1 MKSDFMIALTQLAAE
16 RHLPREQVL
25 QAIEAALAS
34 AFKKDSLASGQNV
47 SVKLNP
53 NSGDVTVY
61 ALKTVVEEVEDPKR
75 EIDLNEARK
84 IKEDIAP
91 GDDLAIDALPHQV
104 SRIGAQTAKQVV
116 LQRLREVERELVY
129 QEFVQRTDDVIS
141 GVVDQMEAGRIL
153 VLDMGRAQ
161 AILPPEQQVP
171 TERYKRGQRLK
182 VYVLEVRRT
191 SKGPEILVSR
201 SHKELLKRL
210 FEIEVP
216 EVFNGVVEIKSIA
229 REAGSRSKVA
239 VASRQDGIDPVGSCI
254 GMRGNRIQSIVN
266 ELQGEKIDV
275 VRWDKDPAV
284 LISNALSPSEVIHVD
299 IDEKAGAAV
308 AVVPERQLSLAIG
321 KEGQNARLAAWL
333 TGFRLDIK
341 SMSEWETIKAQ
352 RQTEAEE
359 AAKTAARTAVA
370 QDGLEAE
377 AELQVVEAEPVLAEA
392 VVQEIEEAI
401 AAVAEPVVEIEAPA
415 EEAAPAPA
423 AAEEA
428 AIVVA
433 EETDGR
439 KLTAEEELALLALE
453 EEEEEEEE
461 LEEVG
466 EDVWNV
472 PAPVLSAGA
481 GQIRFAEDIMGE
493 FRGRGRRDRRGK
505 GGGNASKGRR
515 GPPGA
520 GRARKSPSTP
530 STPSQS

>member
-1 MKSDFMIALTQLAAE
+1 
-16 RHLPREQVL
+16 
-25 QAIEAALAS
+25 
-34 AFKKDSLASGQNV
+34 
-47 SVKLNP
+47 
-53 NSGDVTVY
+53 
-61 ALKTVVEEVEDPKR
+61 
-75 EIDLNEARK
+75 
-84 IKEDIAP
+84 
-91 GDDLAIDALPHQV
+91 
-104 SRIGAQTAKQVV
+104 
-116 LQRLREVERELVY
+116 
-129 QEFVQRTDDVIS
+129 
-141 GVVDQMEAGRIL
+141 
-153 VLDMGRAQ
+153 
-161 AILPPEQQVP
+161 
-171 TERYKRGQRLK
+171 
-182 VYVLEVRRT
+182 
-191 SKGPEILVSR
+191 
-201 SHKELLKRL
+201 
-210 FEIEVP
+210 
-216 EVFNGVVEIKSIA
+216 
-229 REAGSRSKVA
+229 
-239 VASRQDGIDPVGSCI
+239 
-254 GMRGNRIQSIVN
+254 MRGNRIQSIVN

-415 EEAAPAPA
+415 EEAAPA

-439 KLTAEEELALLALE
+439 KLTAEEELALLALEE